1 MALSKT
7 VLIDQITVLEMGQVQ
22 VRQAT
27 VISEDG
33 TEVSRKFHRHVL
45 EPGDD
50 LTGQDDRVAAISA
63 ATWTADVL
71 SDWEQVLID
80 RAAAIAAYGATG

>member
-7 VLIDQITVLEMGQVQ
+7 VLIDQITVLEMGQLQ

-33 TEVSRKFHRHVL
+33 TELSRKFHRHVL

-50 LTGQDDRVAAISA
+50 LNGQDDRVAAVA
-63 ATWTADVL
+63 TATWTAEVVA
-71 SDWEQVLID
+71 DWQAFLVARE
-80 RAAAIAAYGATG
+80 AAGP